1 MKRMAI
7 TLEQIADREN
17 LLLAVAKA
25 ARGKHSRPE
34 VAAWLARLEPNIAAL
49 AATILNQTAPLGQT
63 RQFIIHDPKR
73 RTITAACFADRVLHH
88 AILNIAE
95 QRFERAL
102 VPTSFA
108 CRPGL
113 GVHAA
118 VARVRDNLQR
128 FGWWAQVDIAG
139 YFNSIDHGVLKALL
153 ARRFKGR
160 GFLDLLNRIIDA
172 SPNRRCDRHGRP
184 HGLPIGAL
192 TSQHFANA
200 YLDGADRWLLA
211 NPDVRAHVRYMDDI
225 VWWCNERHQA
235 REILRGLRRFLAD
248 PLRLELKSNV
258 RIGPSRRGIAFC
270 GFRVKPG
277 VVLPSSRKMTRYRQ
291 GRKQI
296 EQALHGGAVNELEA
310 QRAGD
315 VLNATLSH
323 TESLRFRQRLNRA
336 MTHHFR
342 GYNPES

>member
-1 MKRMAI
+1 MKRLAI

-25 ARGKHSRPE
+25 SRGKHCRPE
-34 VAAWLARLEPNIAAL
+34 VAAWLARLEPNITAL
-49 AATILNQTAPLGQT
+49 CASILNQTAPLGQT

-73 RTITAACFADRVLHH
+73 RSITAACFTDRVLHH

-102 VPTSFA
+102 VPTSYA
-108 CRPGL
+108 CRPCL

-118 VARVRDNLQR
+118 VMRVRINLQR

-139 YFNSIDHGVLKALL
+139 YFNNIDHMILKAVL

-160 GFLDLLNRIIDA
+160 AFLDLLGRIIDA
-172 SPNRRCDRHGRP
+172 SPNRQMDLDNRP
-184 HGLPIGAL
+184 RGLPIGAL

-211 NPDVRAHVRYMDDI
+211 HPDVRAHVRYMDDI
-225 VWWCNERHQA
+225 VWWCDDRRQA
-235 REILRGLRRFLAD
+235 REILRGLHRYLTDAW
-248 PLRLELKSNV
+248 RLELKSNV
-258 RIGPSRRGIAFC
+258 RIGPSQRGIAFC
-270 GFRVKPG
+270 GFRVKRG
-277 VVLPSSRKMTRYRQ
+277 IVLSSSRKMTRYRD
-291 GRKQI
+291 GRKRI
-296 EQALHGGAVNELEA
+296 DLALRSDAVNELEA
-310 QRAGD
+310 QRASD

-336 MTHHFR
+336 MARLDR